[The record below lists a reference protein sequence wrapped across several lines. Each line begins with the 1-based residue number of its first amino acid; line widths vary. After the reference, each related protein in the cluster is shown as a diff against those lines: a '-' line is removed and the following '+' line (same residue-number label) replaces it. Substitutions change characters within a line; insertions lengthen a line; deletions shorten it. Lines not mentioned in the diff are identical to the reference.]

1 MNRSCCQAQCQFVVL
16 YKEVFT
22 MVDLQ
27 NEYTD
32 INAVTHKV
40 VHITPAYD
48 KDTNEN
54 IKRELYNAFTEST
67 KHISA

>member
-1 MNRSCCQAQCQFVVL
+1 MI
-16 YKEVFT
+16 
-22 MVDLQ
+22 DLQ